1 MPFLSLNNYRFHY
14 TINGNIE
21 QPVLLLL
28 HGFLGNSNDFKA
40 SISQLSSQY
49 CCLTVDLPGH
59 GKTQVLGGD
68 DYYTMAETAI
78 GLIEFLNHLNFKPC
92 HLFGY
97 SMGGRLALYLTLDF
111 PQYFQGV
118 ILESTSPGLKT
129 ETEQINRLK
138 SDEKLAKSLEDLAA
152 SSCFQE
158 FLDRWYQQPLFQS
171 LKQHPEFSNILQQRL
186 NNNPPELAK
195 SLRYLGTGKQ
205 PSLWEKLSQNQI
217 PLLLL
222 VGEYDTKFK
231 QINQEMANLC
241 SFAQLQIIP
250 NCGHN
255 IQIENR
261 TIWVNTIRNFLK
273 IPIKN

>member
-1 MPFLSLNNYRFHY
+1 MPFLTLNNYRFHY
-14 TINGNIE
+14 TIHGNTE
-21 QPVLLLL
+21 QPILLFL
-28 HGFLGNSNDFKA
+28 HGFLGNGNDFKI
-40 SISQLSSQY
+40 SISQLSPQY

-59 GKTQVLGGD
+59 GQTQVLGAD
-68 DYYTMAETAI
+68 HYYTMAETAA
-78 GLIEFLNHLNFKPC
+78 GLIEFLNHLNFKRC

-97 SMGGRLALYLTLDF
+97 SMGGRLALYLTLHF
-111 PQYFQGV
+111 PQYFQRV

-129 ETEQINRLK
+129 ETEQFNRLK
-138 SDEKLAKSLEDLAA
+138 SDEKLAESLEYLADY
-152 SSCFQE
+152 SGFQE
-158 FLDRWYQQPLFQS
+158 FLYKWYQQPLFQS
-171 LKQHPEFSNILQQRL
+171 LKQHPEFANILQQRL
-186 NNNPPELAK
+186 NNNTSELAK

-222 VGEYDTKFK
+222 VGESDTKFK

-241 SFAQLQIIP
+241 SVAQLQIIP

-261 TIWVNTIRNFLK
+261 TVWINTILNFLK
-273 IPIKN
+273 SP

>member
-1 MPFLSLNNYRFHY
+1 MPFLTLKNYRFHY
-14 TINGNIE
+14 TISGNTE
-21 QPVLLLL
+21 QPILLLL
-28 HGFLGNSNDFKA
+28 HGFLGNGNDFKT

-68 DYYTMAETAI
+68 HYYTMAETAI
-78 GLIEFLNHLNFKPC
+78 GLIELLNHLNFKLC

-97 SMGGRLALYLTLDF
+97 SMGGRLALYLTLQF
-111 PQYFQGV
+111 PQYFQRV

-158 FLDRWYQQPLFQS
+158 FLDRWYQQPLFES
-171 LKQHPEFSNILQQRL
+171 LKNHPEFANILQQRL
-186 NNNPPELAK
+186 NNNPSVLAK
-195 SLRYLGTGKQ
+195 SLRYMGTGKQ
-205 PSLWEKLSQNQI
+205 PSLWKKLSQNQI

-241 SFAQLQIIP
+241 SVAQLQIIP

-261 TIWVNTIRNFLK
+261 TAWVNTILNFLK
-273 IPIKN
+273 SP